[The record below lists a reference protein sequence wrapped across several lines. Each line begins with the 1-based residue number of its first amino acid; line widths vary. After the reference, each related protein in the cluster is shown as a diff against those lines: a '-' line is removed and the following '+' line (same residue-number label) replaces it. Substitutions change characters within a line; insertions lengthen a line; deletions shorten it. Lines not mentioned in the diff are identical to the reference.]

1 MPKIP
6 PEHIAEMD
14 QQYAKAKA
22 NLGLHIADFREK
34 LTQGDAPETVVL
46 GCAQELL
53 RGRPNTHLAFMF
65 ATALMA
71 LTQADGNAFSRPR
84 LDWPQEDPAG
94 GSPLRSADG
103 HGGHASLEFEINGAR
118 FVLAAFN
125 RRNHVW
131 HISPIN
137 QQAFD
142 TGLLAISCEVLH
154 DAEIVKK
161 VPRRFGDVVP
171 MPWPD
176 RRGDRE

>member
-1 MPKIP
+1 MPRIP
-6 PEHIAEMD
+6 PEHVSEMD

-22 NLGLHIADFREK
+22 NLVFHVADFQSK
-34 LTQGDAPETVVL
+34 LAQGDAPETVVL
-46 GCAQELL
+46 GCGQEFL
-53 RGRPNTHLAFMF
+53 RARPNTHLAFML
-65 ATALMA
+65 ATAIMA
-71 LTQADGNAFSRPR
+71 LVQRTEGASDSKIG

-94 GSPLRSADG
+94 GSPLRSTDG
-103 HGGHASLEFEINGAR
+103 LGGHASLEFEINGAR

-142 TGLLAISCEVLH
+142 TGLLSITREALH

-161 VPRRFGDVVP
+161 RPRS
-171 MPWPD
+171 
-176 RRGDRE
+176 